1 MCGIAGYACS
11 DAGDPWAHLEAA
23 RDTLVHRGPD
33 DAGLWISKDKR
44 AGLAHRRLSIL
55 DLTPSGRQP
64 MADATGA
71 LRITF
76 NGEIYNHR
84 ELRAEL
90 SKLGHTFRST
100 SDTEVIL
107 EAYREW
113 DEECLG
119 RLEGMFAF
127 ALVDDKRRR
136 LFLARDRAG
145 EKPLYFTHRPGTL
158 RFASEIKALLA
169 DPQFPRRLDA
179 GALEFYLACGYV
191 PADRCLLRDVRK
203 LPPAHALSYDL
214 DHDAFRIWRYW
225 HIPDPDGASRAEEDL
240 LEELEGLLRASVE
253 RQLIAD
259 VPVGILLSGGID
271 SSLVTAPAAAAG
283 PVRTFTIAFPGHG
296 SLDESA
302 HARRVASHFGT
313 RHEELAAEPPS
324 ADLLKDLARQFDEPI
339 ADPSLVPTYL
349 VARLVRPHAKAAL
362 GGDGGDELF
371 GGYLHY
377 SAILKRPVRGRSIV
391 RAAAERLPLGLPGRN
406 RLLFSTMAASE
417 RLSNS
422 GVYFDRAARRK
433 LVAGKSAREDA
444 PLEWWRGMW
453 SDGRSV
459 LENATRLD
467 FQTYLPEDILV
478 KVDRAAMMAS
488 LEVRA
493 PWLDHKLAEFAFAK
507 VPDRLKT
514 TAKERKI
521 LPRRLARR
529 LLPKDL
535 DLDRKQGFSPPLAAW
550 FRGPWGALAEDV
562 LRDSKSGIFNRDAV
576 DRLLRG
582 QKRGMSHGAR
592 IFALTMFELWRSAYK
607 VEPG

>member
-1 MCGIAGYACS
+1 MCGIAGFACS
-11 DAGDPWAHLEAA
+11 DSGAPWAQLEAA
-23 RDTLVHRGPD
+23 RDSLIHRGPD
-33 DAGLWISKDKR
+33 DAGLWFSKGKR
-44 AGLAHRRLSIL
+44 VGLAHRRLSIV
-55 DLTPSGRQP
+55 DLTPSGHQP
-64 MADATGA
+64 MTDAAGG
-71 LRITF
+71 LRIVF

-90 SKLGHTFRST
+90 SKRGHKFRST
-100 SDTEVIL
+100 SDTEVML

-113 DEECLG
+113 GEECLDHFT
-119 RLEGMFAF
+119 GMFAF
-127 ALVDDKRRR
+127 ALFDEGRRR

-145 EKPLYFTHRPGTL
+145 EKPLYFSHQAGTI

-169 DPQFPRRLDA
+169 DPSFPRRLDA
-179 GALEFYLACGYV
+179 EALEFYLACGYV

-214 DHDAFRIWRYW
+214 DHDALRIWRYW
-225 HIPDPDGASRAEEDL
+225 HIPEPGGATHAEEDL
-240 LEELEGLLRASVE
+240 LEELQGLLKASVE

-271 SSLVTAPAAAAG
+271 SSLVTALAAAAG
-283 PVRTFTIAFPGHG
+283 PVKTFTISFPGHG
-296 SLDESA
+296 SFDESA

-313 RHEELAAEPPS
+313 RHEELEAEPVS
-324 ADLLKDLARQFDEPI
+324 ADLLSDLARQFDEPI

-406 RLLFSTMAASE
+406 RLLFSTMAPSE

-422 GVYFDRAARRK
+422 GVYFDRASRRK
-433 LVAGKSAREDA
+433 LLVGRGPREDG
-444 PLEWWRGMW
+444 PLDWWRGMW
-453 SDGRSV
+453 SEEKPI
-459 LENATRLD
+459 LQNATRLD

-478 KVDRAAMMAS
+478 KVDRAAMKAS

-493 PWLDHKLAEFAFAK
+493 PWLDHKLVEFAFAK
-507 VPDRLKT
+507 VPDRLKAT
-514 TAKERKI
+514 SKERKI

-550 FRGPWGALAEDV
+550 FRGPWGTLAEEV
-562 LRDSKSGIFNRDAV
+562 LRDSKSGLFNRGAV
-576 DRLLRG
+576 DRLLKG
-582 QKRGMSHGAR
+582 QRRGMSHGAR
-592 IFALTMFELWRSAYK
+592 IFALTMFELWRREYR
-607 VEPG
+607 VESD